1 MAYRIF
7 PSQLPENPFRLKR
20 KADKFYQIKYKRT
33 RTLKSVEKVGRERS
47 RCIMVDSPDHTYI
60 TKDYIVT
67 HNSVTLGTG
76 QRTEVEILPNLSSMY
91 IAPHSEP
98 LQTYARKFREIEKAF
113 NGPRIPSKYKQNDYY
128 KEYPNGSKID
138 FCKVQ
143 TSATTVRGKTA
154 DIVKMDEV
162 QLFDPSLETETLE
175 VMNDSDIQS
184 RVYAGTSTTLD
195 TLLELSYQDGTQGV
209 WQIALPDGGVIDCGD
224 PESIIPYIGEY
235 CMEDPKTRIQI
246 DPLKGFYKFMNPGG
260 FAKRNLSL
268 HIPQLINP
276 DIANNPLKFNI
287 LFKTLKRDKTKFIQE
302 KMGIP
307 VAEADSEISRGDLE
321 RICVLPDGI
330 EERKRKC
337 RAGYYKMI
345 VSACDWGGSDQNA
358 LTKAKI
364 SNTTHGILG
373 VAPDD
378 RVHILYYKRHGGKG
392 YSTIINDIAMAHAMY
407 CAGPMASDF
416 GGGLVYNQLLREHPL
431 IDASRHIIFDYDD
444 PRAKFIQPMKGD
456 LINAYMLNRTDSIT
470 ALYMAII
477 MQDPLILAPSW
488 AEMEDYL
495 LDFLHMK
502 RVLLENSK
510 GGREF
515 KYQRDASKTDDIVH
529 VTNLGYTLIRLAG
542 NAMLINDPAVRMAV
556 REAIYGGGYNATA
569 GGNIGNPWAAALSAY
584 ASGDEYGDD

>member
-1 MAYRIF
+1 M
-7 PSQLPENPFRLKR
+7 
-20 KADKFYQIKYKRT
+20 
-33 RTLKSVEKVGRERS
+33 
-47 RCIMVDSPDHTYI
+47 
-60 TKDYIVT
+60 
-67 HNSVTLGTG
+67 
-76 QRTEVEILPNLSSMY
+76 
-91 IAPHSEP
+91 
-98 LQTYARKFREIEKAF
+98 
-113 NGPRIPSKYKQNDYY
+113 
-128 KEYPNGSKID
+128 
-138 FCKVQ
+138 
-143 TSATTVRGKTA
+143 
-154 DIVKMDEV
+154 
-162 QLFDPSLETETLE
+162 
-175 VMNDSDIQS
+175 
-184 RVYAGTSTTLD
+184 
-195 TLLELSYQDGTQGV
+195 LELSYQDGTQGV
-209 WQIALPDGGVIDCGD
+209 WQITLPDGGVIDCGD

-287 LFKTLKRDKTKFIQE
+287 LYRTLKRDKTKFIQE

-337 RAGYYKMI
+337 RSGYYKMI
-345 VSACDWGGSDQNA
+345 VSAVDWGGSDQNA
-358 LTKAKI
+358 LTKSKI

-378 RVHILYYKRHGGKG
+378 HVHILYYQRHGGKG

-477 MQDPLILAPSW
+477 MQDPLLLAPSW
-488 AEMEDYL
+488 AEMEDFL
-495 LDFLHMK
+495 MDFLHMK

-542 NAMLINDPAVRMAV
+542 NAMLINDPATRMLI
-556 REAIYGGGYNATA
+556 RDAIYGGNYSAV
-569 GGNIGNPWAAALSAY
+569 GGGGAIGNPWAAALSSY
-584 ASGDEYGDD
+584 ASGDEYDD